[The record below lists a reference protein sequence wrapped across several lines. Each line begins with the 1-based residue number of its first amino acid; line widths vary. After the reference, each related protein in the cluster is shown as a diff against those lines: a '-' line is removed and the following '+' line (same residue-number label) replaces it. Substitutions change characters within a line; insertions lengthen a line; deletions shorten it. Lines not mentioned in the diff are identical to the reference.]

1 MVDSQLQS
9 FYSHLLPFFL
19 SYTLTIIFFFFRN
32 KMTASQ
38 ACPSCVR
45 LEVQN
50 AQLKADFDKLK
61 VNFSH
66 FSPIFI
72 YYNR

>member
-1 MVDSQLQS
+1 
-9 FYSHLLPFFL
+9 
-19 SYTLTIIFFFFRN
+19 
-32 KMTASQ
+32 MTASQ
-38 ACPSCVR
+38 ACPYCVR

-66 FSPIFI
+66 FSQFLFTIIGNFHFLKMECEQFFGAQPITAEEPNFI
-72 YYNR
+72 NLK